1 MAKKLSTLSL
11 LYPDTNH
18 YLILI
23 CILLLL
29 FISYILYYNKEC
41 PVCKSEQ
48 KKEKEKE
55 K

>member
-1 MAKKLSTLSL
+1 MSKTLST

-23 CILLLL
+23 CIVLLL

-41 PVCKSEQ
+41 PSCKCEQ
-48 KKEKEKE
+48 KKETQK
-55 K
+55 